1 MTYKMKKILKIAA
14 LSLSSLVG
22 GFLLWM
28 VFIAMSAPIDRI
40 LF

>member
-1 MTYKMKKILKIAA
+1 MSYKTKKWIKIAA

-28 VFIAMSAPIDRI
+28 VFIAMSAPFGTI
-40 LF
+40 LI